1 MLKDDLILK
10 SPLTQIIDKD
20 NFFQGKF
27 GAVLSRAGVGKTR
40 FLVQIALI
48 KLLSNER
55 VVHVSLD
62 DQMEKINIRYHEGY
76 TNLVDSI
83 GYVDPQKAFRL
94 WEDIQSLK
102 TGLCYN
108 QSTFDPEKIQEYLKS
123 FKGAAFK
130 MPTMM
135 VIDGLNFDHDLRHTL
150 DHLNR
155 ISNQFSIFMWFSMP
169 IHRDE
174 PLCEDGY
181 PVQMETYKD
190 LFEKA
195 IMLLPIADKIQAKV
209 LKDGEKTNQ
218 EFMLNPSTIMA
229 C

>member
-1 MLKDDLILK
+1 MLKEDLIFK
-10 SPLTQIIDKD
+10 SPLTQIISKE
-20 NFFQGKF
+20 NLFQGRF

-48 KLLSNER
+48 KLLSNEQ
-55 VVHVSLD
+55 VIHVSLD

-94 WEDIQSLK
+94 WEDIHPSK

-108 QSTFDPEKIQEYLKS
+108 QSTFAPEKIKEYLKS
-123 FKGAAFK
+123 FKGTNLR

-135 VIDGLNFDHDLRHTL
+135 LIDGLDFDQDIKGVLEQL
-150 DHLNR
+150 DS
-155 ISNQFSIFMWFSMP
+155 IAKEFSIFIWFSMP
-169 IHRDE
+169 IHRE
-174 PLCEDGY
+174 EALCEDGY
-181 PVQMETYKD
+181 PVQLENHKD
-190 LFEKA
+190 MFDKA
-195 IMLLPIADKIQAKV
+195 IMLIPVEDKIQAKI
-209 LKDGEKTNQ
+209 LKDGDKTNH
-218 EFMLNPSTIMA
+218 EFLLNPSTIMT

>member
-1 MLKDDLILK
+1 MLKEDLILK
-10 SPLTQIIDKD
+10 SPLTRIIDKD
-20 NFFQGKF
+20 NLFQGKF

-48 KLLSNER
+48 KLLSNEQ
-55 VVHVSLD
+55 VLHVSLE

-94 WEDIQSLK
+94 WEDVQPLK

-108 QSTFDPEKIQEYLKS
+108 HATFDPEKIQDYLKS
-123 FKGAAFK
+123 FKGTNFK

-135 VIDGLNFDHDLRHTL
+135 IIDGLNFDYDIRQVL
-150 DHLNR
+150 DQLHH
-155 ISNQFSIFMWFSMP
+155 ISTQFSIFIWFSMT
-169 IHRDE
+169 IHREE
-174 PLCEDGY
+174 PLCDDGF
-181 PVQMETYKD
+181 PVQLENNKE
-190 LFEKA
+190 LFDKA
-195 IMLLPIADKIQAKV
+195 IMLMPVADKIQARI

-218 EFMLNPSTIMA
+218 EFMLNPATIMT